1 MVCYGKHLLLSLE
14 QPQGRILVGGVSE
27 MGILS
32 PIYGVVFVAMS
43 ALGLSHGASAQQS
56 YNDPS
61 GYACTGQSKSCTTYA
76 MYRTQS
82 SQETFATV
90 GNLFNLTAAEVA
102 KDSGMNLTTAAL
114 AAKTPLYIKLSCG
127 CTNGTYRRSVT
138 HKVVASDTYTALANN
153 TYEGLTTYQA
163 MEAANPAYP
172 ATGLQ
177 IGEVLDVPL
186 RCACPSASQTAN
198 GTKLLLTYVIFPQ
211 ETLGIMSGYF
221 GNSLADLEAANNV
234 TATTLLQ
241 VFSTFLIPLQALK
254 ALSTISFVYPTP
266 TTPSPASP
274 PTTSNSN
281 SSASTSV
288 TKDASNTPLYIGIAI
303 GVLGMILAAVF
314 GALLVLV
321 TRRRGKRARS
331 RHESQRSLKK
341 DATLIG
347 VQDSMN
353 SSLETGFLADMSD
366 VMGSDKPTVFTYEEL
381 QHATK
386 NFSDDSRIQGSV
398 YFGKLQGTLVAIKQ
412 MKGNMT
418 QELKILSQ
426 VHHGNVVSLLA
437 NS

>member
-1 MVCYGKHLLLSLE
+1 ME
-14 QPQGRILVGGVSE
+14 
-27 MGILS
+27 ILS
-32 PIYGVVFVAMS
+32 PIYGVVLVMMI

-56 YNDPS
+56 YNDVN
-61 GYACTGQSKSCTTYA
+61 GYACTGQNLTCTTYA
-76 MYRTQS
+76 IYRTQS

-102 KDSGMNLTTAAL
+102 RDSGMNLTTAAL
-114 AAKTPLYIKLSCG
+114 AAKTALYIKLSCG
-127 CTNGTYRRSVT
+127 CTNGTYRGTVT
-138 HKVVASDTYTALANN
+138 HKVVALDTYSALANN

-163 MEAANPAYP
+163 MEAANPAYL
-172 ATGLQ
+172 ANALQ
-177 IGEVLDVPL
+177 PGQVLDVPL

-198 GTKLLLTYVIFPQ
+198 GTNLLLTYVIFPQ

-234 TATTLLQ
+234 TATTVLQ
-241 VFSTFLIPLQALK
+241 AFSTFLIPLKARK
-254 ALSTISFVYPTP
+254 ALSAISFVYPTP
-266 TTPSPASP
+266 TSPSPPPP
-274 PTTSNSN
+274 PTSSNNN
-281 SSASTSV
+281 SSASTGATV
-288 TKDASNTPLYIGIAI
+288 TKSASNTPLYIGIAV
-303 GVLGMILAAVF
+303 GVLGMVLAAVF

-321 TRRRGKRARS
+321 TRRRQKNARS
-331 RHESQRSLKK
+331 QHESQRSLKK
-341 DATLIG
+341 DAALIG
-347 VQDSMN
+347 LQNHQDSLN

-381 QHATK
+381 QHATN

-426 VHHGNVVSLLA
+426 VHHGNVVRLLA
-437 NS
+437 NA

>member
-1 MVCYGKHLLLSLE
+1 
-14 QPQGRILVGGVSE
+14 

-32 PIYGVVFVAMS
+32 PIYGVVLVMMI
-43 ALGLSHGASAQQS
+43 ALGLSNGASAQQL
-56 YNDPS
+56 YNDVN
-61 GYACTGQSKSCTTYA
+61 GYACTGQTQNCTTYA

-82 SQETFATV
+82 SQETFTTV
-90 GNLFNLTAAEVA
+90 GKLFNLTAKEVA
-102 KDSGMNLTTAAL
+102 NDSGMNLTTAAL
-114 AAKTPLYIKLSCG
+114 AAKTALYIKLSCG
-127 CTNGTYRRSVT
+127 CTNGTYRGTVT
-138 HKVVASDTYTALANN
+138 HKVVALDTYSALANN

-163 MEAANPAYP
+163 MEAANPAYLP
-172 ATGLQ
+172 TGLQ
-177 IGEVLDVPL
+177 IGQVLDVPL

-234 TATTLLQ
+234 TATTVLQ
-241 VFSTFLIPLQALK
+241 AFSTFLIPLKALK
-254 ALSTISFVYPTP
+254 ALSAISFVYPTP
-266 TTPSPASP
+266 TSPSPPPP
-274 PTTSNSN
+274 PTSSNNN
-281 SSASTSV
+281 SSASTGATV
-288 TKDASNTPLYIGIAI
+288 TKSASNTPLYIGIAV
-303 GVLGMILAAVF
+303 GVLGLVLAAVF
-314 GALLVLV
+314 GALLLLV
-321 TRRRGKRARS
+321 TRRRQKNARS
-331 RHESQRSLKK
+331 QHESQRSLKK
-341 DATLIG
+341 DAALIG
-347 VQDSMN
+347 LQNHQDSMN

-381 QHATK
+381 QHATN

-437 NS
+437 NA

>member
-1 MVCYGKHLLLSLE
+1 
-14 QPQGRILVGGVSE
+14 

-32 PIYGVVFVAMS
+32 PIYGVVLVTMI
-43 ALGLSHGASAQQS
+43 ALGLFHGASAQQL
-56 YNDPS
+56 YNDVN
-61 GYACTGQSKSCTTYA
+61 GYACTGKTNNCTTYA
-76 MYRTQS
+76 IYRTQS

-102 KDSGMNLTTAAL
+102 KDSGKNLTTAAL
-114 AAKTPLYIKLSCG
+114 AAKTALYIKLSCG
-127 CTNGTYRRSVT
+127 CTNGTYRGNVT
-138 HKVVASDTYTALANN
+138 HKVVAQDTYATIANN

-163 MEAANPAYP
+163 MEAANPDYSPTA
-172 ATGLQ
+172 LQ
-177 IGEVLDVPL
+177 PGQMLDVPV

-234 TATTLLQ
+234 TATTVLQ
-241 VFSTFLIPLQALK
+241 AFSTFLIPLKALK
-254 ALSTISFVYPTP
+254 ALSAISFVYPTP
-266 TTPSPASP
+266 TSPSPASP
-274 PTTSNSN
+274 PTSSNN
-281 SSASTSV
+281 NGSASTGATV
-288 TKDASNTPLYIGIAI
+288 TKSASNTPLYIGIAV
-303 GVLGMILAAVF
+303 GVLGMVLAAVF
-314 GALLVLV
+314 AALLVLV
-321 TRRRGKRARS
+321 TRRRQKRARS
-331 RHESQRSLKK
+331 QHESQRSLKK
-341 DATLIG
+341 DAALLG
-347 VQDSMN
+347 LPNHRDSMT

-366 VMGSDKPTVFTYEEL
+366 VMGSDRPTVFTYEEL
-381 QHATK
+381 QNATN
-386 NFSDDSRIQGSV
+386 NFSDNSRIQGSV